1 MQANRDPQTPEEWR
15 EAVMTAEVML
25 RIESARQYG
34 LITGGPAIDVE
45 RCQELIER
53 GRAAGHV
60 VTEGD
65 IDAILRN
72 GKATP

>member
-1 MQANRDPQTPEEWR
+1 
-15 EAVMTAEVML
+15 
-25 RIESARQYG
+25 
-34 LITGGPAIDVE
+34 VE

-60 VTEGD
+60 ATEAD
-65 IDAILRN
+65 IDAALRT